1 MEVFHVT
8 SRKRETYNVQ
18 MKYSIL
24 FECALGIAAV
34 THKRL
39 IDTLEKS
46 QSEWEKI
53 RQSLSV
59 EMREHLQFV
68 EENNTWKALLQLLYE
83 GDFQDLLQFI
93 ANIDSLS
100 EEDLKYICL
109 PFLGEAYQAKRRL
122 AASGEVSVIHELK
135 ELTHDHQFFSTYIEF
150 VCHAD
155 VRELKTHLIAVM
167 TGWYD
172 SVVKKEAEE
181 IVSILQRDYEAKNEM
196 NKKMKPEEFVEWATG
211 GVTYMPEPSVHHV
224 LLIPQITYRPW
235 NIEADIEDTK
245 VFHYPVANESIH
257 PEDPYEPSYFLVHKH
272 KALGDEARLR
282 IVKLL
287 FEQERTLQE
296 ITERLQLGKST
307 VHHHLKLL
315 RSAKLVDIQDGKYV
329 LRKKAVQSLAKELDA
344 FLNR

>member
-59 EMREHLQFV
+59 EMRERLQFV

-83 GDFQDLLQFI
+83 GDFQDLSQFI

-196 NKKMKPEEFVEWATG
+196 NKKMKPEEFVEWVTG

>member
-24 FECALGIAAV
+24 FECALGIAAI

-39 IDTLEKS
+39 IDTLEKT
-46 QSEWEKI
+46 QSEWEEI
-53 RQSLSV
+53 RQSLSI

-83 GDFQDLLQFI
+83 GDFQDLSQFI

-109 PFLGEAYQAKRRL
+109 PFLGEVYQAKRRL
-122 AASGEVSVIHELK
+122 AASGEASVIHELK

-172 SVVKKEAEE
+172 SAVKKEAEE
-181 IVSILQRDYEAKNEM
+181 IVSILERDYEAKNEM
-196 NKKMKPEEFVEWATG
+196 NKKMQPEEFVEWATG

>member
-53 RQSLSV
+53 RQLLSV

-83 GDFQDLLQFI
+83 GDFQDLSQFI

>member
-24 FECALGIAAV
+24 FECALGIAAI

-46 QSEWEKI
+46 QSEWEEI

-83 GDFQDLLQFI
+83 EDFQDLSQFI

>member
-83 GDFQDLLQFI
+83 GDFQDLSQFI

-122 AASGEVSVIHELK
+122 AASGEVSVINELK

-172 SVVKKEAEE
+172 SVVKKEAEK
-181 IVSILQRDYEAKNEM
+181 IVSILERDYEAKNEM
-196 NKKMKPEEFVEWATG
+196 NKKMQPEEFVEWATG

>member
-24 FECALGIAAV
+24 FECALGIAAI

-39 IDTLEKS
+39 IDTLEKT
-46 QSEWEKI
+46 QSEWEEI
-53 RQSLSV
+53 RQSLSI

-83 GDFQDLLQFI
+83 GDFQDLSQFI

-109 PFLGEAYQAKRRL
+109 PFLGEVYEEKRRL
-122 AASGEVSVIHELK
+122 AVSGEASVINELK

-150 VCHAD
+150 VCNVD

-196 NKKMKPEEFVEWATG
+196 NKKMQPEEFVEWATG

-287 FEQERTLQE
+287 FEQERTLQD

-315 RSAKLVDIQDGKYV
+315 RSAKLVDIHDGKYV
-329 LRKKAVQSLAKELDA
+329 LRKKALQSLAKELDA

>member
-24 FECALGIAAV
+24 FECALGIAAI

-39 IDTLEKS
+39 IDTLEKT
-46 QSEWEKI
+46 QSEWEEI
-53 RQSLSV
+53 RKSLPH
-59 EMREHLQFV
+59 EMIEHLQFV
-68 EENNTWKALLQLLYE
+68 ERHNTWKALLQLLYD
-83 GDFQDLLQFI
+83 GDFTDLTQFI
-93 ANIDSLS
+93 HNINSLS
-100 EEDLKYICL
+100 EVDFKYVCL
-109 PFLGEAYQAKRRL
+109 PFLGEIHQEKRRL
-122 AASGEVSVIHELK
+122 AASGEASVIHELK

-172 SVVKKEAEE
+172 SVVKKEAEK
-181 IVSILQRDYEAKNEM
+181 IVSILERDYEAKNEM
-196 NKKMKPEEFVEWATG
+196 NKKMQPEEFVEWATG

>member
-59 EMREHLQFV
+59 EMRERLQFV

-83 GDFQDLLQFI
+83 GDFQDLSQFI

>member
-83 GDFQDLLQFI
+83 GDFQDLSQFI

-172 SVVKKEAEE
+172 SVVKKRQKKLFLYYSE
-181 IVSILQRDYEAKNEM
+181 IMKR
-196 NKKMKPEEFVEWATG
+196 KMK
-211 GVTYMPEPSVHHV
+211 
-224 LLIPQITYRPW
+224 
-235 NIEADIEDTK
+235 
-245 VFHYPVANESIH
+245 
-257 PEDPYEPSYFLVHKH
+257 
-272 KALGDEARLR
+272 
-282 IVKLL
+282 
-287 FEQERTLQE
+287 
-296 ITERLQLGKST
+296 
-307 VHHHLKLL
+307 
-315 RSAKLVDIQDGKYV
+315 
-329 LRKKAVQSLAKELDA
+329 
-344 FLNR
+344 

>member
-24 FECALGIAAV
+24 FECALGIAAI

-46 QSEWEKI
+46 QSEWEEI

-83 GDFQDLLQFI
+83 GDFQDLSQFI
-93 ANIDSLS
+93 ANIDSLL

-135 ELTHDHQFFSTYIEF
+135 ELTHDHQFS
-150 VCHAD
+150 
-155 VRELKTHLIAVM
+155 
-167 TGWYD
+167 
-172 SVVKKEAEE
+172 
-181 IVSILQRDYEAKNEM
+181 
-196 NKKMKPEEFVEWATG
+196 
-211 GVTYMPEPSVHHV
+211 
-224 LLIPQITYRPW
+224 
-235 NIEADIEDTK
+235 
-245 VFHYPVANESIH
+245 
-257 PEDPYEPSYFLVHKH
+257 
-272 KALGDEARLR
+272 LR
-282 IVKLL
+282 ILSL
-287 FEQERTLQE
+287 
-296 ITERLQLGKST
+296 
-307 VHHHLKLL
+307 
-315 RSAKLVDIQDGKYV
+315 YV
-329 LRKKAVQSLAKELDA
+329 MSMCA
-344 FLNR
+344 N

>member
-24 FECALGIAAV
+24 FECALGIAAI

-39 IDTLEKS
+39 IDTLEKP
-46 QSEWEKI
+46 QSEWEEI
-53 RQSLSV
+53 RKSLSH
-59 EMREHLQFV
+59 EMIEHLQFV
-68 EENNTWKALLQLLYE
+68 EKHNTWKALLQLLYD
-83 GDFQDLLQFI
+83 GDFQGLSQFN
-93 ANIDSLS
+93 AKIDSLS

-109 PFLGEAYQAKRRL
+109 PFLGEKYEEKRRL
-122 AASGEVSVIHELK
+122 AASGEVSAAQELK
-135 ELTHDHQFFSTYIEF
+135 GMTQEHQFFSTYIEF
-150 VCHAD
+150 ICNTDMKV
-155 VRELKTHLIAVM
+155 LKGHLIAVM
-167 TGWYD
+167 TGWYE
-172 SVVKKEAEE
+172 SVIKKEEE
-181 IVSILQRDYEAKNEM
+181 QLLSILERDYEAKNEM
-196 NKKMKPEEFVEWATG
+196 SKKMKPEEFVEWATG
-211 GVTYMPEPSVHHV
+211 GVIYMPEPSLHHV

-315 RSAKLVDIQDGKYV
+315 RSAKLVDIHDGKYV
-329 LRKKAVQSLAKELDA
+329 LRKKALQSLAKELDA

>member
-83 GDFQDLLQFI
+83 GDFQDLSQFI

-135 ELTHDHQFFSTYIEF
+135 GT
-150 VCHAD
+150 
-155 VRELKTHLIAVM
+155 
-167 TGWYD
+167 
-172 SVVKKEAEE
+172 
-181 IVSILQRDYEAKNEM
+181 
-196 NKKMKPEEFVEWATG
+196 
-211 GVTYMPEPSVHHV
+211 
-224 LLIPQITYRPW
+224 
-235 NIEADIEDTK
+235 DT
-245 VFHYPVANESIH
+245 
-257 PEDPYEPSYFLVHKH
+257 
-272 KALGDEARLR
+272 
-282 IVKLL
+282 
-287 FEQERTLQE
+287 
-296 ITERLQLGKST
+296 
-307 VHHHLKLL
+307 
-315 RSAKLVDIQDGKYV
+315 
-329 LRKKAVQSLAKELDA
+329 
-344 FLNR
+344 

>member
-24 FECALGIAAV
+24 FECALGIAAI

-39 IDTLEKS
+39 IDTLEKT
-46 QSEWEKI
+46 QSEWEEI
-53 RQSLSV
+53 RQSLSI

-83 GDFQDLLQFI
+83 GDFQDLSQFI

-109 PFLGEAYQAKRRL
+109 PFLGEVYQAKRRL
-122 AASGEVSVIHELK
+122 AASGEASVIHELK

-181 IVSILQRDYEAKNEM
+181 IVSILERDYEAKNEM
-196 NKKMKPEEFVEWATG
+196 NKKMQPEEFVEWATG

>member
-83 GDFQDLLQFI
+83 GDFQDLSQFI

-196 NKKMKPEEFVEWATG
+196 NKKMQPEEFVEWATG

-315 RSAKLVDIQDGKYV
+315 RSAKLVDIQDEKYV